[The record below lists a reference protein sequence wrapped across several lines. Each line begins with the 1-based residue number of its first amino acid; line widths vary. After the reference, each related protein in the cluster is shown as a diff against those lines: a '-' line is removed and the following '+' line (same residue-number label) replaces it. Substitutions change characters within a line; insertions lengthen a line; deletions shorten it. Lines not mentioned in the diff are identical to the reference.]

1 MSHKYRAAIGR
12 ESPRPASRGIIAY
25 PKPRRRN
32 CRRAISLAASTWVGN
47 SAFCRLLCANKRRWL
62 PGIRQKG
69 AVDSSA
75 DIPDMRV
82 CGAIT
87 FLTITHGCRAAVPFG
102 QSPKRHQKR
111 FLIPRHQT
119 DDAVTGGDVSR
130 IARNSHRKRRAA
142 LSVFDGADS
151 VGRKP
156 VSPHAGEGRKAGVYV
171 DIKLK
176 IKHRNLCKE
185 ISVPYLYL

>member
-1 MSHKYRAAIGR
+1 MPHKYRAAIGR
-12 ESPRPASRGIIAY
+12 ESLRPASRGIIAY

-111 FLIPRHQT
+111 FCSP
-119 DDAVTGGDVSR
+119 APGGFRLTASPKAPNQLGER
-130 IARNSHRKRRAA
+130 PFLLMRAGYGLRPYPA
-142 LSVFDGADS
+142 SFGKAETLHP
-151 VGRKP
+151 RKP
-156 VSPHAGEGRKAGVYV
+156 VSTPTPVAGGRPAGLNRGFLIPFV
-171 DIKLK
+171 KLT
-176 IKHRNLCKE
+176 L
-185 ISVPYLYL
+185 

>member
-12 ESPRPASRGIIAY
+12 ESPGPASRGIFAY

-32 CRRAISLAASTWVGN
+32 CLWQFRLPRDGKRKKQFLHTFVCLQKYVVAWHQAKGSRRLIGRHTCV
-47 SAFCRLLCANKRRWL
+47 
-62 PGIRQKG
+62 
-69 AVDSSA
+69 
-75 DIPDMRV
+75 RV

-87 FLTITHGCRAAVPFG
+87 CRTKHTGAAP
-102 QSPKRHQKR
+102 QCLLAKAPKGTKSA
-111 FLIPRHQT
+111 FVPRHQT

-130 IARNSHRKRRAA
+130 IARNSHRKRRVA

-151 VGRKP
+151 VGRKS